1 MRINFINSPKKIGP
15 KRKLESKDEFFIMLI
30 KLKIRCVVVD
40 LADRFGISAAH
51 CRLTYNC

>member
-1 MRINFINSPKKIGP
+1 MRINFINSLNKIGP